1 MTYEITMT
9 VERND
14 IEQEVTVGL
23 RYHKAFRV
31 DRDSPPENAEFE
43 IVSVKDE
50 NGKDFDL
57 TRFEDEE
64 AIEKAWDEVEFE

>member
-14 IEQEVTVGL
+14 IEQEVTVEL
-23 RYHKAFRV
+23 QYHKAYRG
-31 DRDSPPENAEFE
+31 DRETPPEDAEFE

-50 NGKDFDL
+50 SGKDFDL

>member
-1 MTYEITMT
+1 MT

-14 IEQEVTVGL
+14 IEQEVIVGL
-23 RYHKAFRV
+23 RYHKACRG
-31 DRDSPPENAEFE
+31 DRETPPEDAEFE